1 MPVSAYYGSMS
12 NGSCCKG
19 ERLKSTQPLLLAPEE
34 ARLKL
39 AICTMQ
45 EEQPHFS
52 VLTQS
57 LVDRAAGILRNK
69 YEKKA

>member
-1 MPVSAYYGSMS
+1 
-12 NGSCCKG
+12 
-19 ERLKSTQPLLLAPEE
+19 
-34 ARLKL
+34 
-39 AICTMQ
+39 MQ